1 MHKVKSKEEGKD
13 QESIQSNTTSDPG
26 HHMGKFPIWCP
37 GSGVLFEKVT
47 KTKENITYKRAKR
60 SDLSQ
65 QVTTKMQHVN
75 IRLFTGMHN
84 SLLMDVALLSISPA
98 GHDQVV

>member
-1 MHKVKSKEEGKD
+1 MKMLITLELYSLFFIKLCVRMHKVKSKEEGKD
-13 QESIQSNTTSDPG
+13 QESIQSNTTPDPG

-60 SDLSQ
+60 SDL
-65 QVTTKMQHVN
+65 
-75 IRLFTGMHN
+75 
-84 SLLMDVALLSISPA
+84 LSR
-98 GHDQVV
+98 